1 MVKHRKIDELI
12 KVKHVTP
19 IHYCFLVKKKNN
31 ALTRR
36 NPSGFEKGTMTTIS
50 TQWK

>member
-19 IHYCFLVKKKNN
+19 IHYCFLVKKRNV
-31 ALTRR
+31 LTGR
-36 NPSGFEKGTMTTIS
+36 NLSVFEKGTMTTIS
-50 TQWK
+50 TR